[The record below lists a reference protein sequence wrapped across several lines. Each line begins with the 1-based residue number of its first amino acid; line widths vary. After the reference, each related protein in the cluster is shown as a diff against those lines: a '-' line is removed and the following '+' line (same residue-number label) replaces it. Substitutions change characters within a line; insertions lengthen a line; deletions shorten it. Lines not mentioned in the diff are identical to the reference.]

1 MPWTCSP
8 SDIPL
13 ADPHFWTI
21 AGSVRVAQTRRAW
34 GLTWGSHSS
43 NHFDISLAMFAH
55 VAEAAPGRVTAI
67 DTPIESGRTG
77 SA

>member
-1 MPWTCSP
+1 M
-8 SDIPL
+8 
-13 ADPHFWTI
+13 H
-21 AGSVRVAQTRRAW
+21 VAQTRRAW